1 MIESLFAVSTSLASL
16 ILRLAVGSLFAVHGY
31 PKMGSKQRQQGGA
44 WLKSQGIPSWMMRF
58 AGVAEFFGGIGL
70 ILGVLTPILA
80 VLGALWMLSTIWF
93 ARSKMKKKY
102 QGGWELDITLMLA
115 ALAVAAL
122 GSGAFSIDHLVGW

>member
-1 MIESLFAVSTSLASL
+1 MIESLFGVNTGLASL
-16 ILRLAVGSLFAVHGY
+16 VLRLALGSLFVVHGY

-44 WLKSQGIPSWMMRF
+44 WLKSQGIPGWMMGF

-70 ILGVLTPILA
+70 ILGLLTPIIA
-80 VLGALWMLSTIWF
+80 VLGALWMLSTTWF

-115 ALAVAAL
+115 ALALGAL
-122 GSGAFSIDHLVGW
+122 GSGTFSIDHLVGW

>member
-1 MIESLFAVSTSLASL
+1 MIESLFGVNTSLASL
-16 ILRLAVGSLFAVHGY
+16 ILRLAVGSLFVVHGY

-44 WLKSQGIPSWMMRF
+44 WLKSQGIPGWMMGF

-70 ILGVLTPILA
+70 ILGVLAPTIA
-80 VLGALWMLSTIWF
+80 ALGALWMLSTTWF

-115 ALAVAAL
+115 AIALAAL